1 MNKSI
6 KLLQI
11 TDCHLQETPLTAFKG
26 YDPDQ
31 RLDAVINHV
40 ESQQLPL
47 ANFDHLLLTG
57 DLAHCA
63 KVSVYQRVLDKTQ
76 HLANQTHWLAGNH
89 DDMQVMQTFVDMRRN
104 IVIDGNWAIVLLDST
119 AAANGLG
126 SGSLSDAELCCLS
139 KVEQLTVSHILLALH
154 HPPVEFGS
162 LWQDAIKL
170 GNSSEFWRVLKS
182 LTKIRAI
189 TFGHLHQEQHLKK
202 GQIELFCTPAT
213 APQFKERQITPVLED
228 NPHLAAPGYRLLE
241 LHPDG
246 KISTT
251 VHRVPAS

>member
-11 TDCHLQETPLTAFKG
+11 TDCHLQETPITAFKG
-26 YDPDQ
+26 FYPDQ
-31 RLDAVINHV
+31 RLDAVIKHI

-47 ANFDHLLLTG
+47 ASFEHLLLSG

-63 KVSVYQRVLDKTQ
+63 KASVYQRILDKTQ

-89 DDMQVMQTFVDMRRN
+89 DDVQVMQTFSDMQRN
-104 IVIDGNWAIVLLDST
+104 IVIDGDWAIVLLDST
-119 AAANGLG
+119 TAADGLG
-126 SGSLSDAELCCLS
+126 SGSLSAAELCFLS
-139 KVEQLTVSHILLALH
+139 KVEQLPVAHILLALH
-154 HPPVEFGS
+154 HPPVAFGS

-170 GNSSEFWRVLKS
+170 GNCSEFWQVLNA
-182 LTKIRAI
+182 LTKVRAI

-213 APQFKERQITPVLED
+213 APQFKKRQITPVLED
-228 NPHLAAPGYRLLE
+228 NPHLAAPGYRILE

-251 VHRVPAS
+251 VHRVLAS